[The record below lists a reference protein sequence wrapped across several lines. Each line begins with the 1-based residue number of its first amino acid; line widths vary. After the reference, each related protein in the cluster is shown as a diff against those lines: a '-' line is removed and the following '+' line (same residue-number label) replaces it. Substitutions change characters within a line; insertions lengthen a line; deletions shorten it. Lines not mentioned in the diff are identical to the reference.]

1 MTSFVP
7 LYDGDHHAQFDDDVA
22 ARLDGFALRLLAG
35 RVIAIRD
42 NTFHDLQHL
51 IAGRGAVTRNGNP
64 CDLRRANLGTL
75 HYDVGRHGE
84 LELRDAEAN
93 DAALRAALAP
103 RAAGTPAGIG
113 AVRLSPRDRLG
124 FMPFDHAGDAPNIA
138 ADAIHNG
145 ATRLTLS
152 HWPSNRT
159 PARYRANLSTE
170 SVLRFV
176 SETSVDP
183 DVRCVTTDHFDL
195 DGLASIYALIAPDHA
210 LRHQARLVDVAR
222 LGDFARGRS
231 DAARRLAFALDAVA
245 ADASRNAR
253 AIDDENARIAAM
265 FRTLLPALRD
275 LLDAPTIPEALWRDA
290 ERHHADT
297 EALLDHPDTRVEQHP
312 ELDLAVFRL
321 PASDALRGRASQRYF
336 GLSPIGFHNRT
347 RLSTLA
353 LVAHDDV
360 VIQQRYEGWVTR
372 VSQAPRPRRDL
383 SILARGLQAA
393 DAGACG
399 WQYDGVQHIMPR
411 LGRTCEQ
418 PGSLSAETVVSELKR
433 LLAVAPPAWSPVP
446 APESNPQALL
456 DA

>member
-7 LYDGDHHAQFDDDVA
+7 LYDGDRHAQFDDDVA

-42 NTFHDLQHL
+42 NTFHDLQTL
-51 IAGRGAVTRNGNP
+51 IAGRGAVTRDGNP
-64 CDLRRANLGTL
+64 FDLRRGNLGTL

-84 LELRDAEAN
+84 LELRDAQAN
-93 DAALRAALAP
+93 EVALRAALAP
-103 RAAGTPAGIG
+103 RAAHAPSAID

-124 FMPFDHAGDAPNIA
+124 FLPFDHAGGVPNIA
-138 ADAIHNG
+138 ADSIHN
-145 ATRLTLS
+145 ASTRLTLS

-176 SETSVDP
+176 SETTVDP
-183 DVRCVTTDHFDL
+183 DVRCVTTDHVDL
-195 DGLASIYALIAPDHA
+195 DGLASIYALAAPDHA
-210 LRHQARLVDVAR
+210 LRHQARLIDVAR
-222 LGDFARGRS
+222 FGDFARGRS

-245 ADASRNAR
+245 AQASQEAR
-253 AIDDENARIAAM
+253 ALGDESARIAAV
-265 FRTLLPALRD
+265 FRALLPALRD
-275 LLDAPTIPEALWRDA
+275 LLDAPAIPEALWRDA

-297 EALLDHPDTRVEQHP
+297 EALLDHPDTQVEQHP

-321 PASDALRGRASQRYF
+321 PASDALRVRAAQRYF

-347 RLSTLA
+347 PRSTLA

-360 VIQQRYEGWVTR
+360 VIHQRYEGWVTR

-383 SILARGLQAA
+383 SILARALDAA
-393 DAGACG
+393 ETGACG
-399 WQYDGVQHIMPR
+399 WHYDGAQYIMPR
-411 LGRTCEQ
+411 LGRTCAQ
-418 PGSLSAETVVSELKR
+418 PGGLPAETVVNELKR

-446 APESNPQALL
+446 AAEPSPQARL

>member
-103 RAAGTPAGIG
+103 REAGTPAAIG